1 MIDLI
6 DSELEKL
13 IPASSP
19 YYLSL
24 LEGARYSLLAPGK
37 RMRPLL
43 TLYTAEM
50 LEEGSTER
58 ALHPACALEMV
69 HCYSLIHDD
78 LPCMD
83 DDDFRRGRP
92 TLHKVY
98 NEGHAVLVGDYLLTH
113 AFDILAH
120 APSLS
125 AEQKISLIQTLSS
138 ASGGDGMIGGQ
149 VMDIEESKDITQL
162 HQRKTA
168 ALFRCALA
176 FGGIVTGAST
186 ETLDKLALFGKQFG
200 ELFQIV
206 DDILDGDHPL
216 GEEKA
221 WEAMHSIEAQALKTL
236 EELPG
241 DTTSLRE
248 LTLLVVQQSQKC
260 ATPHS

>member
-6 DSELEKL
+6 NQELEKL

-19 YYLSL
+19 HYQTL

-50 LEEGSTER
+50 LQKKSAKK
-58 ALHPACALEMV
+58 ALQPACALEMV

-83 DDDFRRGRP
+83 DDDMRRGRP
-92 TLHKVY
+92 TLHKAY
-98 NEGHAVLVGDYLLTH
+98 NEGLAVLAGDYLLTR
-113 AFDILAH
+113 AFQVLAV
-120 APSLS
+120 APELTP
-125 AEQKISLIQTLSS
+125 EQQISLIKTLSS
-138 ASGGDGMIGGQ
+138 AASAEGMIGGQ
-149 VMDIEESKDITQL
+149 VMDIEKSSDVGEL

-168 ALFRCALA
+168 ALFRCALE
-176 FGGIVTGAST
+176 FGGVIAGASIAIQA
-186 ETLDKLALFGKQFG
+186 KLALFGNQFG
-200 ELFQIV
+200 ELFQVV

-221 WEAMHSIEAQALKTL
+221 YEMLHALEASALETL
-236 EELPG
+236 EALPG
-241 DTTSLRE
+241 DTSRLRE
-248 LTLLVVQQSQKC
+248 LTALVSEQHQS
-260 ATPHS
+260 TT